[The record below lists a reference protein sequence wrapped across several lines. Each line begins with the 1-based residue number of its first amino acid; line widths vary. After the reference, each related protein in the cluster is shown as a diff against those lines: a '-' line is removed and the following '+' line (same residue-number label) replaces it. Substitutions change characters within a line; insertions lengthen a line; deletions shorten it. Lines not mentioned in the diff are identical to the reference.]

1 MKFLSAK
8 AIASFDTRALR
19 SEYNRFYHKGNK
31 DWWKTIFQIIRP
43 ILSGNSRVQQGIG
56 LPALH
61 FKVSLLL
68 QLEHSSGQNTGTGTS
83 KIQKLFK
90 F

>member
-1 MKFLSAK
+1 VKFLSAK

-56 LPALH
+56 LLKAEKARTFSNSILCLDKFQHP
-61 FKVSLLL
+61 
-68 QLEHSSGQNTGTGTS
+68 LEGDYNRE
-83 KIQKLFK
+83 
-90 F
+90 

>member
-1 MKFLSAK
+1 MYVKFLSAK
-8 AIASFDTRALR
+8 AIAFFDTRALR

-56 LPALH
+56 LYICNENRVKLLKTITDKEAHEH
-61 FKVSLLL
+61 F
-68 QLEHSSGQNTGTGTS
+68 
-83 KIQKLFK
+83 QKNYRE
-90 F
+90 